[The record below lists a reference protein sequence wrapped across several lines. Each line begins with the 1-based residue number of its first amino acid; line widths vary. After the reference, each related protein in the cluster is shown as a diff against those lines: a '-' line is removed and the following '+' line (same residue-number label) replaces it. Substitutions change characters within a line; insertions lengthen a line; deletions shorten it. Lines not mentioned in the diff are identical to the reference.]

1 MNRLFLTKGNKL
13 LFNALVVFACCCLQI
28 FTFDQP
34 RIYLSQD
41 TKFLK
46 SLHALQIIIFDR
58 SNRKST
64 EFNAFRC
71 YWEFLLCQKQNF
83 FGQYWPFSEPIQKPI
98 FSQVYFKRSEWN
110 IVIKKFWNKQN
121 DARTYLETMVNDF
134 YANSLK
140 WNRIESLFENH
151 RVANFFIQPVKLQ
164 IPREVLIWGYRHQ
177 YIYRISSIWIIFS
190 S

>member
-1 MNRLFLTKGNKL
+1 MTVPIANQLSSMHFDAIENSYYVKNKTSLVNIGHSLNPFKNRFFPKYISRDLNE
-13 LFNALVVFACCCLQI
+13 I
-28 FTFDQP
+28 
-34 RIYLSQD
+34 LS
-41 TKFLK
+41 L
-46 SLHALQIIIFDR
+46 
-58 SNRKST
+58 
-64 EFNAFRC
+64 
-71 YWEFLLCQKQNF
+71 
-83 FGQYWPFSEPIQKPI
+83 
-98 FSQVYFKRSEWN
+98 
-110 IVIKKFWNKQN
+110 KKFWNKQN

-140 WNRIESLFENH
+140 WNRIESRFENH